1 MIAEI
6 TPSIQPD
13 STAKRLIKWALRFY
27 FMLAVVILLPL
38 LSARLVMTP
47 LFLQFEY
54 HRADFP
60 EDVYGF
66 TLEDRLNYAPYAL
79 EYLLNDA
86 DISYLGDLTFPDS
99 SRQLFNPNELH
110 HMEDVKIVT
119 RWAFWILTIGGIG
132 SLAIIGVL
140 WRNIELRKSIR
151 AGIFSGAIFTISL
164 IFAIVIAVVVAWD
177 TFFTLF
183 HTLLFESGTWQFL
196 YSDTLIRLFP
206 EKFWFDA
213 SLTIG
218 IMTTVFSLILLAITW
233 QYGNIGTWIKVIFR
247 RKTS

>member
-1 MIAEI
+1 MIPEET
-6 TPSIQPD
+6 TPIQTV
-13 STAKRLIKWALRFY
+13 STRLRLIKSALRLY

-60 EDVYGF
+60 EDFYGF
-66 TLEDRLNYAPYAL
+66 TLEDRLYYAPFAL
-79 EYLLNDA
+79 DYLLTDV
-86 DISYLGDLTFPDS
+86 DIDYLGDLTFPNS
-99 SRQLFNPNELH
+99 SRTLFNANELR
-110 HMEDVKIVT
+110 HMVDVKIVT
-119 RWAFWILTIGGIG
+119 QWAFLILAVGGVISTG
-132 SLAIIGVL
+132 LIVGL
-140 WRNIELRKSIR
+140 WRNRELRNSIR
-151 AGIFSGAIFTISL
+151 AGIFSGGILTISL
-164 IFAIVIAVVVAWD
+164 IVAIVIAAVVAWD

-218 IMTTVFSLILLAITW
+218 ILTTFFALILLAITGR
-233 QYGNIGTWIKVIFR
+233 YGNIGLWIKGIFR
-247 RKTS
+247 RPAL